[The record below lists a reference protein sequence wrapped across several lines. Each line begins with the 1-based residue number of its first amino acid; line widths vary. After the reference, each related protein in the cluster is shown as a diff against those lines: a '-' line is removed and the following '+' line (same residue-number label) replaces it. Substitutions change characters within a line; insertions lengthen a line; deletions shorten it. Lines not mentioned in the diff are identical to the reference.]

1 MLESWRWFGSND
13 PVSLDD
19 IRQTGA
25 QNVVTALHHIPI
37 GDIWTIS
44 EIKRHQSVVNNIE
57 RHRSSLHWSLVES
70 IPVHE
75 SIKLGRKDC
84 QTYIGNWIT
93 SMENLAKC
101 GIKTICYN
109 FMPVIDWTRTDLKY
123 QLPNGSLALCFD
135 HREFSAF
142 DLYILQRPGAK
153 EEYSD
158 SEIKEAKIIFNNM
171 SQAHRDRLTSN
182 IICGL
187 PGGMSGSYDLKNL
200 SSALA
205 NYQNISH
212 AELRE
217 NLHYFLSQVVPSA
230 EESGVKLAL
239 HPDDPPRNLLGL
251 PRIAST
257 KNDLD
262 AIFSREPSP
271 ANGLTLCVGSLGSRF
286 DNDVASI
293 AKTYATRIYFAHLRT
308 VKIDRADNKS
318 FYQSNHLEGDVN
330 MIQILKILL
339 QEERRRSNDHDTN
352 EHEILF
358 RPDHGH
364 QMMDDIGKIVNPGYS
379 AIGRLRG
386 LAELRGAI
394 RALSEELL

>member
-318 FYQSNHLEGDVN
+318 FYESNHLEGDVN

>member
-44 EIKRHQSVVNNIE
+44 EIKRHQSVINNIE

-182 IICGL
+182 IVCGL
-187 PGGMSGSYDLKNL
+187 PGVSGSYDLKNL

-217 NLHYFLSQVVPSA
+217 NLFYFLSQVVPSA

-251 PRIAST
+251 PRIVST

-293 AKTYATRIYFAHLRT
+293 AKTHATRTYFAHLRT

-318 FYQSNHLEGDVN
+318 FYESNHLEGDVN

-339 QEERRRSNDHDTN
+339 NEERRRSNDHDTN

-364 QMMDDIGKIVNPGYS
+364 QMMDDFGKIVNPGYS

>member
-44 EIKRHQSVVNNIE
+44 EIKRHQSVINNIE

-182 IICGL
+182 IVCGL

-217 NLHYFLSQVVPSA
+217 NLFYFLSQVVPSA

-293 AKTYATRIYFAHLRT
+293 AKTHATRTYFAHLRT

-318 FYQSNHLEGDVN
+318 FYESNHLEGDVN

-339 QEERRRSNDHDTN
+339 NEERRRSNDHDTN

-364 QMMDDIGKIVNPGYS
+364 QMMDDFGKIVNPGYS

>member
-25 QNVVTALHHIPI
+25 QNVVTALHHLPI
-37 GDIWTIS
+37 GEIWTIGA
-44 EIKRHQSVVNNIE
+44 IRRHQSFINNIE
-57 RHRSSLHWSLVES
+57 RNRSSLHWSLVES

-109 FMPVIDWTRTDLKY
+109 FMPVIDWTRTDLNY
-123 QLPNGSLALCFD
+123 QLPNGSFALRFD
-135 HREFSAF
+135 QKEFTAF
-142 DLYILQRPGAK
+142 DLYILQRPSAK
-153 EEYSD
+153 DEHSD
-158 SEIKEAKIIFNNM
+158 SEIKEAKTIFNNM
-171 SQAHRDRLTSN
+171 SQTQRDQLTSN

-187 PGGMSGSYDLKNL
+187 PGGMSGSYDLESF

-212 AELRE
+212 AQLRE
-217 NLHYFLSQVVPSA
+217 NLHNFLSQVVPRA

-239 HPDDPPRNLLGL
+239 HPDDPPLNLLGL
-251 PRIAST
+251 PRIVST

-271 ANGLTLCVGSLGSRF
+271 ANGLTLCVGSLGSRL
-286 DNDVASI
+286 DNDVVSI
-293 AKTYATRIYFAHLRT
+293 AKTYATRTYFAHLRT

-318 FYQSNHLEGDVN
+318 FYESNHLEGDVN

-339 QEERRRSNDHDTN
+339 NEEKRRSNDHNTS

-379 AIGRLRG
+379 AIGRLKG